1 MEAWREKVLKRR
13 NICVDAWSI
22 NVKEIERSDFVS
34 GDNSKVSVISWV
46 VYLNNFILIKMIY
59 IGSGNTAKQKV
70 MIKRFIKLINR
81 KTLVGATNTKS
92 FFGWYYT
99 VKLFFFI

>member
-1 MEAWREKVLKRR
+1 
-13 NICVDAWSI
+13 
-22 NVKEIERSDFVS
+22 
-34 GDNSKVSVISWV
+34 
-46 VYLNNFILIKMIY
+46 MIY